1 MSTSEHTDR
10 YEGAYRDDDV
20 EQAGTDPESPVAGA
34 AFDDNRPPPPAA
46 VASWP
51 ENDTAPERTDEPV
64 DGATAY
70 GTETATDTPTD
81 TATDTAYGTDA
92 DTDTDTDTDAASV
105 PDADRDAGTDVQ
117 GEADERLADPEPV
130 SDPVSD
136 EDAGSPDPLT
146 APVVG
151 DPRSAAA
158 DGSVSEPATGGDE
171 GERILV
177 DDPDGVRQRWNSV
190 QVGFV
195 DDPRQAVGD
204 AGQLVDEVVELV
216 VAGVGAQRDRLGETW
231 SADDLDTEQLRLA
244 LRQYREFLDRLLA
257 V

>member
-1 MSTSEHTDR
+1 MPMPMPMPIDADR
-10 YEGAYRDDDV
+10 CRCRG
-20 EQAGTDPESPVAGA
+20 
-34 AFDDNRPPPPAA
+34 
-46 VASWP
+46 
-51 ENDTAPERTDEPV
+51 
-64 DGATAY
+64 
-70 GTETATDTPTD
+70 
-81 TATDTAYGTDA
+81 GTDA
-92 DTDTDTDTDAASV
+92 D
-105 PDADRDAGTDVQ
+105 RDPGTDVQ
-117 GEADERLADPEPV
+117 GETGERLADPER
-130 SDPVSD
+130 
-136 EDAGSPDPLT
+136 L
-146 APVVG
+146 
-151 DPRSAAA
+151 RSRHRR
-158 DGSVSEPATGGDE
+158 GCRVTRPAHRAQSWATPARRPPTCRCPIPPTGGDE

-216 VAGVGAQRDRLGETW
+216 VAGVGARQRDRLGETW

>member
-1 MSTSEHTDR
+1 MSTSEHTER

-20 EQAGTDPESPVAGA
+20 EQAGTESPVAGD
-34 AFDDNRPPPPAA
+34 AFDDRPPPPAA
-46 VASWP
+46 SWP
-51 ENDTAPERTDEPV
+51 QNDTASERTDEPV
-64 DGATAY
+64 AGGTAY
-70 GTETATDTPTD
+70 GTETDTDTTTD
-81 TATDTAYGTDA
+81 TATGTAYGTDA
-92 DTDTDTDTDAASV
+92 DTDADTDAAFDR
-105 PDADRDAGTDVQ
+105 DADRDPGTDVQ
-117 GEADERLADPEPV
+117 GEGETDERLADPEPV
-130 SDPVSD
+130 SDPVAD

-158 DGSVSEPATGGDE
+158 DVSASDPATGGDE

>member
-10 YEGAYRDDDV
+10 SEHADRYEDGYRDDDV
-20 EQAGTDPESPVAGA
+20 EQAGTESPVAGD
-34 AFDDNRPPPPAA
+34 AFDDDRPPPPA
-46 VASWP
+46 ASWP
-51 ENDTAPERTDEPV
+51 ENDTASERTDEPV
-64 DGATAY
+64 DGGTTY
-70 GTETATDTPTD
+70 GTATD

-92 DTDTDTDTDAASV
+92 DADADVDTDRDT
-105 PDADRDAGTDVQ
+105 GTDVQ
-117 GEADERLADPEPV
+117 GESDDRLSDPEPV
-130 SDPVSD
+130 SDPVAD

-151 DPRSAAA
+151 DPRSAAT
-158 DGSVSEPATGGDE
+158 DVSASDPATGGDE

-177 DDPDGVRQRWNSV
+177 DDPDSVRQRWNSV